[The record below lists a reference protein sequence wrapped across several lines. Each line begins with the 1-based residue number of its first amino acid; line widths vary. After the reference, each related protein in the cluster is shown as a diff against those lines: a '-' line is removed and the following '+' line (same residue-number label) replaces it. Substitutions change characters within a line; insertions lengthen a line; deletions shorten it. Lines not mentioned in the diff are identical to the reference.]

1 MIFSKNYDGP
11 CPPNCPD
18 RCVGCHNEAT
28 CERWAAHE
36 AKKRERKAAG
46 IKREQSKRMSWAAR
60 KAAEAK

>member
-11 CPPNCPD
+11 CPTGCPD
-18 RCVGCHNEAT
+18 RKVGCHNAAT

-36 AKKRERKAAG
+36 AKKRERKEAG
-46 IKREQSKRMSWAAR
+46 IRREQSRRMSWAAR